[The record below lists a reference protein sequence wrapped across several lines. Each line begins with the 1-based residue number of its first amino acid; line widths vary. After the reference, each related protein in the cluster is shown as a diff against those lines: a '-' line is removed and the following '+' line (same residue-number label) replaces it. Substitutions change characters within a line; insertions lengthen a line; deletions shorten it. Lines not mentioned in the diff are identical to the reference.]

1 MEAGKE
7 LIGLLKD
14 VPQVLTSIYQDL
26 AQPGV
31 KKVGIAWKLIEISW
45 NPKTKNPNRIIIS

>member
-7 LIGLLKD
+7 LIGLVKD
-14 VPQVLTSIYQDL
+14 APQVLISIYQDL

-31 KKVGIAWKLIEISW
+31 KKVGKALETVLEFS
-45 NPKTKNPNRIIIS
+45 T